1 MGLLDEARRKTEG
14 IIDTLLEHAPHEY
27 EKPMTYRK
35 RARLSWDAYSECQ
48 DLKVQIER
56 YKDQYGH
63 YAEVVCADKIYRTR
77 ENLRYC
83 QEYGI
88 RLSGPKLGRPF
99 KESEKNIAILR
110 ERQRIEREDE
120 STRIAVEGKFG
131 EGKRRYSL
139 DCVET
144 KLRETTESA
153 IRLVFLVMNLMVL
166 YRRKAKAFFAALLD
180 TLVQMIRRAFWE
192 ANLADC
198 GCLKD

>member
-1 MGLLDEARRKTEG
+1 MRYPHDVGLLDEARRKTEG

-83 QEYGI
+83 QKYEI
-88 RLSGPKLGRPF
+88 RLSGPKLGAH
-99 KESEKNIAILR
+99 S
-110 ERQRIEREDE
+110 
-120 STRIAVEGKFG
+120 
-131 EGKRRYSL
+131 KRVR
-139 DCVET
+139 
-144 KLRETTESA
+144 R
-153 IRLVFLVMNLMVL
+153 IRL
-166 YRRKAKAFFAALLD
+166 YS
-180 TLVQMIRRAFWE
+180 
-192 ANLADC
+192 ANGVA
-198 GCLKD
+198 